1 MNLTSQNE
9 VIEIIGKHIIQ
20 ERFIEII
27 KHAQYHFFLAD
38 EVNSSNDEILWV
50 CMRYVNK
57 EKQIRE
63 LLLDFLSLEK
73 ITGECIGQTR
83 LKFYE
88 ENDINILDFW
98 RQYYDGAPTMQS
110 LKKELQAIF

>member
-20 ERFIEII
+20 EII
-27 KHAQYHFFLAD
+27 KHAQYHFLLAD
-38 EVNSSNDEILWV
+38 EVNSSNDEILSV

-63 LLLDFLSLEK
+63 LLLDFLSLER

-88 ENDINILDFW
+88 ENDINILDF
-98 RQYYDGAPTMQS
+98 
-110 LKKELQAIF
+110 

>member
-1 MNLTSQNE
+1 
-9 VIEIIGKHIIQ
+9 
-20 ERFIEII
+20 
-27 KHAQYHFFLAD
+27 
-38 EVNSSNDEILWV
+38 
-50 CMRYVNK
+50 MRYVNK

-88 ENDINILDFW
+88 ENDINILDF
-98 RQYYDGAPTMQS
+98 
-110 LKKELQAIF
+110 